1 MKESWESK
9 KIFASHV
16 CKTLGISF
24 MVVFSFFTSIADL
37 CMHVT
42 YNVHS
47 VWDTP
52 KYSGVLFLMH

>member
-24 MVVFSFFTSIADL
+24 MIAFSFFTSIADL
-37 CMHVT
+37 CMHV
-42 YNVHS
+42 
-47 VWDTP
+47 
-52 KYSGVLFLMH
+52 MHVMCTVYGIHLSIQVYYF